1 MTDSRRPARAWLCAC
16 LLVLAASVPPAA
28 HAADVPVIAAAAN
41 LQFAIEQ
48 IAAAFTAASGH
59 NVRLSMG
66 SSGNLSRQIRQ
77 AAPYQ
82 LFLAADEDYVLDLA
96 RDGFARDEGVIYAT
110 GRIVIIAPHGSPLE
124 PDAMLDGLQAALAG
138 GRLGK
143 FAIANPEHAPFGRRA
158 REALQH
164 KGVWRA
170 IQPHLVYG
178 ENVSQAASFATSP
191 NAHGGIIALS
201 LALAPQ
207 VTARGRH
214 ALIPQNFHSPLNQ
227 RMVLLRDAGTVARSF
242 YDYLQSAPA
251 RAMLRAHGFGVPAAA
266 R

>member
-16 LLVLAASVPPAA
+16 LLAFGVSAP
-28 HAADVPVIAAAAN
+28 HAARTADLPVVAAAAN
-41 LQFAIEQ
+41 LQFALEE
-48 IAAAFTAASGH
+48 IAAAFAAASGQQL
-59 NVRLSMG
+59 RLSMG

-82 LFLAADEDYVLDLA
+82 LFLAADEDYVLALA
-96 RDGFARDEGVIYAT
+96 RDGFTRDQGVIYAT
-110 GRIVIIAPHGSPLE
+110 GRIVIIVPHGSPLD
-124 PDAMLDGLQAALAG
+124 PDPMLDGLQTALAAG
-138 GRLGK
+138 QLGK

-164 KGVWRA
+164 KGIWQA

-207 VTARGRH
+207 VAARGRH
-214 ALIPQNFHSPLNQ
+214 ALIPQQFHTPLNQ
-227 RMVLLRDAGTVARSF
+227 RMVLLRDAGSVAREF
-242 YDYLQSAPA
+242 YDYVQSAPA
-251 RAMLRAHGFGVPAAA
+251 RAILSAHGFGVPAA